1 MSVTNKQIQTLALAL
16 KPDTMCLAFEGEI
29 RSGKTV
35 DMIQIFHEVVYYSP
49 DELHAI
55 CGRDY
60 NAIRDNLLECN
71 GFGLM
76 KRFSDVDW
84 GKEKIGGYYLVM
96 TGYDG
101 KTKKI
106 LLAGYDKVN
115 QWEAILGKTIGV
127 ILVDECNIAD
137 LTFIK
142 ECWARQAS
150 ATKPLMLYTMN
161 GDDPDHPIYT
171 EFINYCKPLGRVPEE
186 ILADMNKYENKKGY
200 YYYHWQMTDNP
211 AMTPEKIE
219 RTRSIYPKDSYYYKI
234 KVLGL
239 RGTPEGAIFAQ
250 YLDESFTSSNVRE
263 FYRGA
268 VQEMDECEWLLKSG
282 QYIRYGI
289 GVDLGNNDAKRGTV
303 LTLIGITRGYK
314 HVDIIDATDCQATE
328 ANALVMEICSTIER
342 WHNEIQNIGAIDSI
356 RIDGFGAV
364 QILIPTIRKELMQRR
379 IRTLTD
385 LAIKFGDSAGRKAR
399 LDLNLLMVSRKVL
412 RWSQRPGAQR
422 SMAMFKKLKYADDG
436 LPFDENQAEMD
447 WYDSEGYAITPFAT
461 TLTNALR

>member
-1 MSVTNKQIQTLALAL
+1 MVTQKQIQTLALAL
-16 KPDTMCLAFEGEI
+16 RPETVLLAFEGEI

-35 DMIQIFHEVVYYSP
+35 DMIQIFHEAVYYNP
-49 DELHAI
+49 GELHAI

-60 NAIRDNLLECN
+60 NAIRDNLLKCN
-71 GFGLM
+71 GFGLLD
-76 KRFSDVDW
+76 RFSDVDY
-84 GKEKIGGYYLVM
+84 GKEKIGGYFLTM
-96 TGYDG
+96 KGYDG
-101 KTKKI
+101 HTKQI

-115 QWEAILGKTIGV
+115 QWEAILGKTINV

-137 LTFIK
+137 KTFID

-150 ATKPLMLYTMN
+150 ADKPLMLYTLN
-161 GDDPDHPIYT
+161 GDNPDHPIYT
-171 EFINYCKPLGRVPEE
+171 DYINYCKPLGQVPPET
-186 ILADMNKYENKKGY
+186 LAEMDKYPNKKGY
-200 YYYHWQMTDNP
+200 YYYHWKMTDNP

-219 RTRSIYPKDSYYYKI
+219 RARSIYPKDSYYYKI

-250 YLDESFTSSNVRE
+250 YLDDSFTSPTIEVL
-263 FYRGA
+263 YRGA
-268 VQEMDECEWLLKSG
+268 KQKMDECEYLLKTG
-282 QYIRYGI
+282 QYIKFAI

-303 LTLIGITRGYK
+303 LSLIGITRGYK
-314 HVDIIDATDCQATE
+314 NVDVIDATDCQSTE
-328 ANALVMEICSTIER
+328 SNALVHEICTHIQM
-342 WHNEIQNIGAIDSI
+342 WHNEIQNLNAIDSI

-364 QILIPTIRKELMQRR
+364 QILIPTIRKELINRR

-399 LDLNLLMVSRKVL
+399 LDLNLLMISRKVL
-412 RWSQRPGAQR
+412 RWSQRPGAQK
-422 SMAMFKKLKYADDG
+422 SKAMFKKLKYADDG
-436 LPFDENQAEMD
+436 LPFDENQTEMD